1 MKEIDKIRRDYMLR
15 SLDDQDLKPN
25 PFEMFTL
32 WFDEAVRS
40 DIKDVN
46 AMTLAT
52 VNGMGHPSTRI
63 VLLKGVKDDGF
74 VFYTNYNSKKASDIA
89 VNPNVSLCIFWPE
102 LERQIRINGI
112 CEKITKSES
121 EKYFRSRP
129 YESQIGAWASVQSAL
144 IPNRQELQSAYD
156 VLCSKYPD
164 AESVPFPDHWGGY
177 RVIPTYFEFWQG
189 RASRLHDRYAYELTE
204 NQWSASRLSP

>member
-63 VLLKGVKDDGF
+63 VLLKGVEGDGF

-204 NQWSASRLSP
+204 NKWSASRLSP

>member
-52 VNGMGHPSTRI
+52 VSGMGHPSTRI
-63 VLLKGVKDDGF
+63 VLLKGVEDAGF
-74 VFYTNYNSKKASDIA
+74 VFYTNYNSKKGSDIA
-89 VNPNVSLCIFWPE
+89 ENPNVSLCFFWPE

-112 CEKITKSES
+112 CDKIDKSES
-121 EKYFRSRP
+121 ENYFRSRP
-129 YESQIGAWASVQSAL
+129 YESQIGAWASVQSAPIL
-144 IPNRQELQSAYD
+144 NRQELQSAFD
-156 VLCSKYPD
+156 FLCSKYPD
-164 AESVPFPDHWGGY
+164 AESVPYPDHWGGY
-177 RVIPTYFEFWQG
+177 RVTPTYFEFWQG
-189 RASRLHDRYAYELTE
+189 RASRLHDRYVYELTE
-204 NQWSASRLSP
+204 NKWSASRLSP